1 MTVGID
7 SQILIYAGVVPSK
20 PRKGLSEQTK
30 NHLKDLRRRSRV
42 LLGLIADETIVL
54 PMVAIAE
61 LLVPV
66 PPSKKGVLL
75 RELTERFNCRPLDLQ
90 AASMAADLWAAYE
103 EIPDDQQYDDRHVM
117 RADTL
122 IIATCQAAG
131 ARLFYSHDRKCRAM
145 AKLAGMEPKD
155 IPTRDPKGNLFEQQE
170 ADEDEDAEKD

>member
-20 PRKGLSEQTK
+20 PRKGISNQVKE
-30 NHLKDLRRRSRV
+30 HLRELRRRAK
-42 LLGLIADETIVL
+42 LLLNLLQDEIIVL

-66 PPSKKGVLL
+66 PASRKGLLL

-90 AASMAADLWAAYE
+90 AASYAAELWAAYE
-103 EIPDDQQYDDRHVM
+103 QVPADLQYEDRHVM

-122 IIATCQAAG
+122 IVATAQAAG
-131 ARLFYSHDRKCRAM
+131 AHVFYSHDRKCRAM
-145 AKLAGMEPKD
+145 ARLAGMDGKD
-155 IPTRDPKGNLFEQQE
+155 MPPRDPKGNLFEKQE
-170 ADEDEDAEKD
+170 AEEENDD